1 MGDEILARR
10 GHETRPNVVSQMMG
24 RPSHV
29 ALQILIDAYGFDE
42 SVEEL
47 EEETQALF
55 LELIVGRAALLP
67 GAMEMIDY
75 VQSHG
80 LPISLTTS
88 SAPQLVTPLLDLANI
103 TDRFEFLLTSAD
115 VKNHKPHP
123 EIYLTAAKK
132 FGIQP
137 GELLAFED
145 SQVGCAAAVASGAC
159 TIAIPSLSLIHI

>member
-1 MGDEILARR
+1 
-10 GHETRPNVVSQMMG
+10 
-24 RPSHV
+24 
-29 ALQILIDAYGFDE
+29 
-42 SVEEL
+42 
-47 EEETQALF
+47 
-55 LELIVGRAALLP
+55 
-67 GAMEMIDY
+67 MEMIDY

-159 TIAIPSLSLIHI
+159 TIAIPSKLKDQHDFNGATLIADNLKSPAIRRLIELRL